1 MIALSRGMGGG
12 SEGAKKSIQASL
24 WAQFGVFLFHIG
36 CRVSEP
42 PRKLRI
48 AALFCWPC
56 SITRLLGA
64 AKVCGCA
71 SSPMRYAPDALVKNR
86 LNV

>member
-36 CRVSEP
+36 CRVSKP

-48 AALFCWPC
+48 AALFCGV
-56 SITRLLGA
+56 LDH
-64 AKVCGCA
+64 
-71 SSPMRYAPDALVKNR
+71 APAGRCKGLRVR
-86 LNV
+86 Q